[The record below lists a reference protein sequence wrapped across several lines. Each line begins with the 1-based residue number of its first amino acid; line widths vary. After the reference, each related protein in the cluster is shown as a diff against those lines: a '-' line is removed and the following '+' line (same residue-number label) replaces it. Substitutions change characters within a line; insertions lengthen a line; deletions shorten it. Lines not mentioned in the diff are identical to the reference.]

1 MLTKKIAKDIY
12 SRQVEM
18 ALMYQQIVAC
28 LKAQEEAFMAASSDL
43 PIAEAAAETL
53 ATIREKEE
61 RVADTTAHLIS
72 ITKTLIDCTEEE

>member
-1 MLTKKIAKDIY
+1 MLTKKLAKDIY

-18 ALMYQQIVAC
+18 ALMYQQIAAC

-53 ATIREKEE
+53 AIIREKEE
-61 RVADTTAHLIS
+61 RVADTMTHLINT
-72 ITKTLIDCTEEE
+72 TKTLIDCAEEE